1 MLASA
6 KTGSGKT
13 LAFLIPA
20 IQRMKNSGFQQKN
33 GTGVVVIGPTRELVM
48 QIYDCLKDLI
58 DNMGGGL
65 SVGVVMGGVPRKTEE
80 IKLSKGK
87 TSI

>member
-1 MLASA
+1 
-6 KTGSGKT
+6 
-13 LAFLIPA
+13 
-20 IQRMKNSGFQQKN
+20 
-33 GTGVVVIGPTRELVM
+33 M

-80 IKLSKGK
+80 IKLTKGNRL
-87 TSI
+87 SSFGGD